1 MDNLLFWGGT
11 IFLAIATLL
20 FFLAIAIDEYRHR
33 NDSGHNDI

>member
-1 MDNLLFWGGT
+1 MDNIIFQYSV
-11 IFLAIATLL
+11 IFLAIAAIL